1 MALRQSPIRGL
12 LQHIERAERRP
23 SMLSINQC
31 SIISLR
37 SFSEQPEKPDE
48 QKVRRTLSALSS
60 P

>member
-12 LQHIERAERRP
+12 LQHIQRAELRP

-31 SIISLR
+31 NTISLR